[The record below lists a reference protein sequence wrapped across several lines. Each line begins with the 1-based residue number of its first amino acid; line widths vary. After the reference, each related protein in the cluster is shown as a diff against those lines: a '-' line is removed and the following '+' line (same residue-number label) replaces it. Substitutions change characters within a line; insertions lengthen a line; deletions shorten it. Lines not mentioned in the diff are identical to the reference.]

1 MKRVLGIDVG
11 GSGVKGAIVNV
22 QTGHLLSPR
31 YRVKTPRPA
40 TPRALAAAI
49 ARIVDHFHWKGRIGV
64 GMPGPLKDGKLMLA
78 RNLDRSWSGIRAH
91 VVYSRAVRLPVYVV
105 NDADAA
111 GLAEMKFGAGKRQGG
126 TVVLITLGTGI
137 GSAVFID
144 GRLLPNTELGQVE
157 LRGKRAEERAAA
169 RVRTKRNLSWQR
181 YAKRLQEYFDMVEM
195 MLWPDLII
203 VGGGVSR
210 KAKRFIP
217 GIKIRA
223 SIVPAQ
229 LKNEAGIIGAAL
241 FAASEHRQTPR
252 FRSAQR

>member
-22 QTGHLLSPR
+22 QTGHLLSQR

-49 ARIVDHFHWKGRIGV
+49 ARIAAHFRWKGRIGV

-78 RNLDRSWSGIRAH
+78 RNLDRSWSGVRAH
-91 VVYSRAVRLPVYVV
+91 LMYSDVTGLPVHVI

-111 GLAEMKFGAGKRQGG
+111 GLAEMKFGAGRNRRG

-137 GSAVFID
+137 GSAVFVD
-144 GRLLPNTELGQVE
+144 GRLLPNTELGQAEV
-157 LRGKRAEERAAA
+157 RGKRAEERAAA
-169 RVRTKRNLSWQR
+169 RVRKELDLTWEKYTQ
-181 YAKRLQEYFDMVEM
+181 RLQEYLDMVQM
-195 MLWPDLII
+195 LLWPDLII

-210 KAKRFIP
+210 KSKRFIP
-217 GIKIRA
+217 RIKLRA

-241 FAASEHRQTPR
+241 HAAGHRRQ
-252 FRSAQR
+252 

>member
-22 QTGHLLSPR
+22 QTGHLLTAR

-49 ARIVDHFHWKGRIGV
+49 ARIAAHFRWRGRIGV
-64 GMPGPLKDGKLMLA
+64 GMPGPIKEGKLMLA
-78 RNLDRSWSGIRAH
+78 RNLDKSWAGVRAH
-91 VVYSRAVRLPVYVV
+91 EVYSNAARLPVYVI

-111 GLAEMKFGAGKRQGG
+111 GLAEMRFGAGKRRRGI
-126 TVVLITLGTGI
+126 VVLITLGTGI
-137 GSAVFID
+137 GSAVFVD
-144 GRLLPNTELGQVE
+144 GKLLPNTELGQTE
-157 LRGKRAEERAAA
+157 LRGKRAEERASA
-169 RVRTKRNLSWQR
+169 RVRKERNLSWEK
-181 YAKRLQEYFDMVEM
+181 YTKRLQEYFAVVEM
-195 MLWPDLII
+195 LFWPDLII

-223 SIVPAQ
+223 SVVPAQ
-229 LKNEAGIIGAAL
+229 LRNEAGIIGAAL
-241 FAASEHRQTPR
+241 YASSPHGH
-252 FRSAQR
+252 

>member
-22 QTGHLLSPR
+22 QTGHLLSKR

-49 ARIVDHFHWKGRIGV
+49 ARIAAHFRWRGRIGV

-91 VVYSRAVRLPVYVV
+91 VIYSKTTGLPVHVI

-111 GLAEMKFGAGKRQGG
+111 GLAEMKFGAGRKQRG

-137 GSAVFID
+137 GSAVFVD

-157 LRGKRAEERAAA
+157 LRGRRAEDRAAA
-169 RVRTKRNLSWQR
+169 RVRKERNLTWER
-181 YAKRLQEYFDMVEM
+181 YTRRLQEYFDVVQML
-195 MLWPDLII
+195 LWPDLII

-210 KAKRFIP
+210 KAKKFIP
-217 GIKIRA
+217 KLKLYA
-223 SIVPAQ
+223 SVVPAHM
-229 LKNEAGIIGAAL
+229 KNEAGIVGAAL
-241 FAASEHRQTPR
+241 YASAPHRHSPR
-252 FRSAQR
+252 